1 MPRLSAGLSDT
12 DEVNGAATA
21 TAEGAIRI
29 AGIESVPETWVQEV
43 IVLGDKNRNRLGPM
57 PYAGFR
63 EAAAKGNIVLA
74 IRTHDD
80 GTEALAG
87 YCLYAPTVR
96 ADRYARIAHL
106 CVAQGERGQ
115 GIPARLVD
123 AVMERCSDR
132 LGLRLKC
139 RDDWEAAAKWP
150 SLGFE
155 PVRRR
160 TGRGKTNKPMT
171 EWVRHND
178 DATTLLSLPSADPE
192 HLLVAVDCN
201 VFCDLFGTSPKRKHR
216 FSGTVAVL
224 AASEQIRLA
233 RPFSLTGELNR
244 TTDLRERDALL
255 HTAAASG
262 LKLLKGDSAAVEEL
276 RDELFAGVPNNILA
290 TDDSLET
297 DATLLAEAILGGAD
311 VFVTRDQNAV
321 TYLGPTAAK
330 GRDFTVLY
338 PDELPAF
345 IDRRADAAGYL
356 PTQLHQTGYQV
367 TRGDAATWNPERRME
382 LLEKESGETKP
393 EFRAR
398 IRASA
403 ERSVGTDDRQVMFT
417 PDGDVLAIWAA
428 HDIGT
433 VLDVPLLRIQRGP
446 LLPTIARQLSRAMRR
461 RAADNGLTTVRLAD
475 TQAHVTIRAEL
486 QRDGFSPGPNG
497 LLTATVLTTVGTWEQ
512 VKAAA
517 HAVPETGVALPA
529 HLGST
534 AEASE
539 YERVLW
545 PAKVLHPDL
554 PTFFIPIRGVF
565 ADDLLGHMPTLLARP
580 DSLGLSR
587 EHVYYKSGNTRP
599 PSPGRILWY
608 SSRRDKE
615 VVACSRLVESVTGTP
630 EVLHREFSNIGVLT
644 LDQVRGVK
652 NKQGKVTAL
661 RFADTEILK
670 RPLPLAR
677 VQSLSVGTVN
687 LTIQS
692 PVPVDPATFK
702 QLYEEGMRS

>member
-1 MPRLSAGLSDT
+1 MLRPGAGLSET
-12 DEVNGAATA
+12 DEVNRAAAATA
-21 TAEGAIRI
+21 LDAIRI
-29 AGIESVPETWVQEV
+29 AGIESGPETWVEEV
-43 IVLGDKNRNRLGPM
+43 IALGDKNRDRLGPM
-57 PYAGFR
+57 PYSGFR
-63 EAAAKGNIVLA
+63 EAAAEGNIVLA

-87 YCLYAPTVR
+87 YCLYAPTARV
-96 ADRYARIAHL
+96 DRYARVAHL
-106 CVAQGERGQ
+106 CVAQSERGR
-115 GIPARLVD
+115 GIPKRLID

-160 TGRGKTNKPMT
+160 SGRGKTKEPMT

-178 DATTLLSLPSADPE
+178 DAATLLSLPSEDPD
-192 HLLVAVDCN
+192 HLLVGVDCN
-201 VFCDLFGTSPKRKHR
+201 VFCDLYGTSPKRKQR

-224 AASEQIRLA
+224 SASEQVRLA

-255 HTAAASG
+255 HTAAAGG
-262 LKLLKGDSAAVEEL
+262 LKLLKGDPAEVKEL
-276 RDELFAGVPNNILA
+276 RDDLVARVPENILA

-297 DATLLAEAILGGAD
+297 DAILIAESILGGAD

-321 TYLGPTAAK
+321 TYLGPTAAE

-345 IDRRADAAGYL
+345 IDRRADAASYL
-356 PTQLHQTGYQV
+356 PTQLHQTEYQV
-367 TRGDAATWNPERRME
+367 TRGDAATWNPEQRME
-382 LLEKESGETKP
+382 VLERESGETKP
-393 EFRAR
+393 EFRTR
-398 IRASA
+398 IKTIAEASA
-403 ERSVGTDDRQVMFT
+403 GTDDRQVMFT

-428 HDIGT
+428 HDSGT
-433 VLDVPLLRIQRGP
+433 TLDVPLLRIQRGP
-446 LLPTIARQLSRAMRR
+446 LLSTIARQLSRALRR
-461 RAADNGLTTVRLAD
+461 RAAETGLTTVRLTD
-475 TQAHVTIRAEL
+475 TRVHVTIRAEL
-486 QRDGFSPGPNG
+486 QRDGFSPGPTG
-497 LLTATVLTTVGTWEQ
+497 LLTATVLTTVGTWDQ

-517 HAVPETGVALPA
+517 EAVPETGLVLPA

-545 PAKVLHPDL
+545 PAKVLHPDM
-554 PTFFIPIRGVF
+554 PTFFVPILGVF
-565 ADDLLGHMPTLLARP
+565 ADDLLGHMPTLVARP

-599 PSPGRILWY
+599 PAPGRILWY

-615 VVACSRLVESVTGTP
+615 VVACSRLVKASP
-630 EVLHREFSNIGVLT
+630 EHPRSSTVSSPT
-644 LDQVRGVK
+644 L
-652 NKQGKVTAL
+652 AS
-661 RFADTEILK
+661 
-670 RPLPLAR
+670 LP
-677 VQSLSVGTVN
+677 ST
-687 LTIQS
+687 
-692 PVPVDPATFK
+692 
-702 QLYEEGMRS
+702 RSAA